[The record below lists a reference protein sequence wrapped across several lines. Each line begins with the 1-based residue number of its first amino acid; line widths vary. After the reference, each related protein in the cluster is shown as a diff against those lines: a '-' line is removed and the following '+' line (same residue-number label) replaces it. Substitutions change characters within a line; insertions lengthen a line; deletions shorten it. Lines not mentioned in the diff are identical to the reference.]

1 MVRGGR
7 LTEHAHA
14 GKLYTLQWN
23 FVLLSSCVL
32 TYSYHT
38 PEVKATAWSPI
49 TTACWPAAAA
59 LLIGENMENLYTL
72 TLIGAFLA
80 AKAAQ

>member
-1 MVRGGR
+1 MQVNF
-7 LTEHAHA
+7 T
-14 GKLYTLQWN
+14 LYSGTLFD
-23 FVLLSSCVL
+23 FVLLSSCVQ

-59 LLIGENMENLYTL
+59 LLIGENRENLYTL